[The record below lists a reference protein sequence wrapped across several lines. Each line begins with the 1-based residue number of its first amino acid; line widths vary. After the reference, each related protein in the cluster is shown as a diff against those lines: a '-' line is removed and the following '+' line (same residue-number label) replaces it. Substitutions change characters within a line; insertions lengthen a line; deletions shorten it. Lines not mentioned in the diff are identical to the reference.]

1 MTRLRTWWL
10 MAALAA
16 VAMLAAACGAD
27 DDDVADDP
35 AAATDDDVD
44 APADDDDGDD
54 ADDEPEFVDDPD
66 AEDTGVAADQ
76 ADLLGAGATFITPLM
91 LEWVRDNDP
100 GIQVNYQSIGSGG
113 GIEQFL
119 SETVDFGST
128 EAHLTDEEV
137 DEAREIRGCE
147 PLHIV
152 DAFGAVVI
160 AYNDAALD
168 EALGDEPLVLDADAI
183 ADIYRGEVTS
193 WSDPAVAEL
202 NPDVDLPDGDIIPV
216 HRTDGSGT
224 TNIFT
229 KYLDDENEAWA
240 DELGF
245 GTEVN
250 WPGGQLGGNG
260 NEGVT
265 AEVQAQDGGVGY
277 LSYAYAVENDIP
289 VAHVVN
295 DDGEVIE
302 PTLDS
307 ISAGPS
313 EIIDDIP
320 EDFRFDVLGVGG
332 EGYPIVGPHW
342 ILAWECGY
350 DEDVAES
357 LRDFFTWALEDGDDQ
372 AEGLLYAPVS
382 GAFQERVLDEA
393 VDRINAA
400 DE

>member
-1 MTRLRTWWL
+1 MRTWKRSL
-10 MAALAA
+10 ASLAILALT
-16 VAMLAAACGAD
+16 AAACGGNGDA
-27 DDDVADDP
+27 ADDP
-35 AAATDDDVD
+35 AAANDST
-44 APADDDDGDD
+44 ADD
-54 ADDEPEFVDDPD
+54 ADDAAETELID
-66 AEDTGVAADQ
+66 AEDEVGVEADQ

-91 LEWVRDNDP
+91 LEWVRDNEP

-128 EAHLTDEEV
+128 EAFLGDEEME
-137 DEAREIRGCE
+137 DAREIRGCE
-147 PLHIV
+147 PIHIV
-152 DAFGAVVI
+152 DAFGAVVL
-160 AYNDAALD
+160 AYNDADLD
-168 EALGDEPLVLDADAI
+168 EALGDEQLVLDADAVAGI
-183 ADIYRGEVTS
+183 FAGEITS
-193 WSDPAVAEL
+193 WTDPAIAAL
-202 NPDVDLPDGDIIPV
+202 NDGVDLPDTQLIPV
-216 HRTDGSGT
+216 HRSDGSGT

-229 KYLDDENEAWA
+229 KYLDDENEMWA
-240 DELGF
+240 DEYGF

-265 AEVQAQDGGVGY
+265 AETQAQDGGIGY

-289 VAHVVN
+289 VASMVN
-295 DDGEVIE
+295 ADGNVIE
-302 PTLDS
+302 PTLES

-342 ILAWECGY
+342 VLAWECGY
-350 DEDVAES
+350 DDDVAQAMT
-357 LRDFFTWALEDGDDQ
+357 DFFTWAIEDGDDN

-382 GAFQERVLDEA
+382 GAFQDRVLDEA
-393 VDRINAA
+393 VSRINA
-400 DE
+400 EN